1 VKKTYILEVTEEK
14 LLQWFG
20 HVKTMPGNR
29 LPWKTVK
36 WDPEESNE
44 REDPNIDG
52 WMDGVRRSTTN
63 HGLTEEDTRERERE
77 KLSFG

>member
-1 VKKTYILEVTEEK
+1 
-14 LLQWFG
+14 
-20 HVKTMPGNR
+20 MPGNR

-52 WMDGVRRSTTN
+52 WMDGWSK
-63 HGLTEEDTRERERE
+63 TEHD
-77 KLSFG
+77 